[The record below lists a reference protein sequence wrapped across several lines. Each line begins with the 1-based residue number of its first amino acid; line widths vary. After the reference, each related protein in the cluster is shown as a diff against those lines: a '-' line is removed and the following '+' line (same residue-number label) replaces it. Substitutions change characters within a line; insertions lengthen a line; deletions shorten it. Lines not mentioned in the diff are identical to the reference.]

1 MAEHIRIGDI
11 APRIHYAADG
21 AQTVFIYPFPIF
33 AESDLELRVDGV
45 VQAAG
50 YQVTGAGASEGGTVV
65 FATPPAAGRQVLLR
79 RVLPI
84 ARLSD
89 FQPNGLLRANT
100 LNDELD
106 RQTAIDQQLRQ
117 EVEGALRAD
126 PGDLPASL
134 VLPAKAGRANRVL
147 GFDSLGNVTAYPR
160 DGTLQLPFGGAIP
173 RSVEDKLAERLTAR
187 DFGAVGDGVTDDG
200 VALQAAMNAAAASGK
215 LLEIGE
221 GSHRT
226 TLPLTLPGASPGLI
240 MRGSIVYA
248 GPGGEVALTLGDG
261 AAVRNQ
267 ARRYQGLRVLRA
279 SISDWLDERDIG
291 IRLRNLDSCKVEIL
305 QVEGF
310 TIGIQTLGVERGVED
325 SDITLGRIVNNRI
338 GLDVRTQTAAGWNT
352 SVRYYGGHFAHA
364 QSVHQDKDRF
374 GIRFSAEPGA
384 YVAHN
389 RHVFFGPAFE
399 LQSRDRPCTGIPFL
413 IEVNSRSV
421 MAYGMRMEGCDPFAA
436 RHTAGAQDHLYEVA
450 WASQGYNIGIDYAA
464 TATRVGSVVRAMHQ
478 AAGHREAT
486 RLIAAVPNLRAA
498 AIRWSETETGFE
510 TLAALS
516 TNVAGTPTSLSQ
528 FTFQALESYS
538 LTNDGVLLTGGRGL
552 GFVIDTRACKEFA
565 LAADAD
571 EPRLI
576 VQCFGADKALLTEP
590 VHGPLVRASGMSMSW
605 AETPRWWQGNA
616 DNTDAGLTRLQTIRL
631 ADNVG
636 YAIIGVARLTRDYE
650 VRALRLYCDPAQSP
664 RLVYGQP
671 DLPFGRR
678 ELLADAAWDP
688 PSIPAGGSA
697 QIGVALPGVR
707 TGDFVQAAFSRPTT
721 GIVFLA
727 NVGASNLVTVTAW
740 NRHTEAIDLQA
751 GTVRVRALKA

>member
-11 APRIHYAADG
+11 APRVHYAADG

-33 AESDLELRVDGV
+33 EISDLELRVDGV
-45 VQAAG
+45 VQTDG
-50 YQVTGAGASEGGTVV
+50 FQVTGAGASEGGTVV
-65 FATPPAAGRQVLLR
+65 FATAPAAGRQVLLR
-79 RVLPI
+79 RVLPVE
-84 ARLSD
+84 RLSD

-106 RQTAIDQQLRQ
+106 RQTAIAQQLRQ
-117 EVEGALRAD
+117 EVEGAVRAD

-134 VLPAKAGRANRVL
+134 VLPAKGGRANRVL
-147 GFDSLGNVTAYPR
+147 GFDSLGNVTAFPR
-160 DGTLQLPFGGAIP
+160 DGTLQSPFAGAIP

-200 VALQAAMNAAAASGK
+200 IALQAAMNAAAASGK

-226 TLPLTLPGASPGLI
+226 TLPLTLPGASAGLI

-248 GPGGEVALTLGDG
+248 GPGGEAALTLGDG

-291 IRLRNLDSCKVEIL
+291 IRLRNLDSCKVEVI

-338 GLDVRTQTAAGWNT
+338 GLDVRTQTAGAWNT
-352 SVRYYGGHFAHA
+352 SVRYYGGHFAQA
-364 QSVHQDKDRF
+364 AALHQDKDRF

-413 IEVNSRSV
+413 IEVNSRAV
-421 MAYGMRMEGCDPFAA
+421 MVYGMRMEGCDPFAA

-450 WASQGYNIGIDYAA
+450 WASQGYDIGIDYAA
-464 TATRVGSVVRAMHQ
+464 TATRVGSVVRALHQ

-486 RLIAAVPNLRAA
+486 RLVGEVPNLRAA
-498 AIRWSETETGFE
+498 AIRWSDTETGFDR
-510 TLAALS
+510 LAALS
-516 TNVAGTPTSLSQ
+516 TNVSGGPTSLSQ
-528 FTFQALESYS
+528 FTFQALDSYS
-538 LTNDGVLLTGGRGL
+538 LTNDGVVLTGGRGL
-552 GFVIDTRACKEFA
+552 GFVVDTRHCKEFA
-565 LAADAD
+565 LVADAD

-576 VQCFGADKALLTEP
+576 VQCFDAAKTLLTEP
-590 VHGPLVRASGMSMSW
+590 ANGALVRASGMSMVWSD
-605 AETPRWWQGNA
+605 TPKWWQGNA
-616 DNTDAGLTRLQTIRL
+616 DNTDSGLTRLQTIRV
-631 ADNVG
+631 ADSVA

-650 VRALRLYCDPAQSP
+650 VRALRLYCDPSQGP
-664 RLVYGQP
+664 RLLYGQP

-678 ELLADAAWDP
+678 ELVAETAWDP
-688 PSIPAGGSA
+688 PSIAAGGSA
-697 QIGVALPGVR
+697 QIGVTLTGVR
-707 TGDFVQAAFSRPTT
+707 PGDFVQAAFSRPTT

-727 NVGASNLVTVTAW
+727 NVGASNTVTVTAW
-740 NRHTEAIDLQA
+740 NRHTDPIDLLA